1 MPSAAPALAL
11 PAIWDGMSSR
21 NTGPISRRNSITR
34 PAALQSPT
42 MRARL
47 PILLLLMCA
56 SLAETG
62 CWDSPK
68 VSTFANATGAE
79 QFERLLWQ
87 EIKAKN
93 WNAVEPRLASN
104 YVSQTSGAWRDRAAT
119 MEHFKA
125 LDVSDFSLGDVE
137 VRPAGADM
145 VVTYTMNLRGTYQG
159 QP

>member
-1 MPSAAPALAL
+1 
-11 PAIWDGMSSR
+11 
-21 NTGPISRRNSITR
+21 
-34 PAALQSPT
+34 

-56 SLAETG
+56 ALARLAVG
-62 CWDSPK
+62 IRRRRPAWS
-68 VSTFANATGAE
+68 SATGAE

-93 WNAVEPRLASN
+93 WNAVEPRLAST
-104 YVSQTSGAWRDRAAT
+104 YVSQTSGAWRDRSQT

-125 LDVSDFSLGDVE
+125 LEISDFSLGDVE

-145 VVTYTMNLRGTYQG
+145 VVTYKMNLRGTYQG
-159 QP
+159 QSLELKDTRMMTVWQQVKGGWVAVAHADSIQ